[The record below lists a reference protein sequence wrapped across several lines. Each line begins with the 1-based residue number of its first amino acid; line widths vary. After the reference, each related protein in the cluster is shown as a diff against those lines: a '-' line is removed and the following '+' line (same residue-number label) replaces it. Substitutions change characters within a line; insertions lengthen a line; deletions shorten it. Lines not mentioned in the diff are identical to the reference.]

1 MNETGFKLLKKRIFL
16 RAALATIGTF
26 VFNTIG
32 VWLGLYS
39 IIWWYDM
46 PLHFFGG
53 LFTGLLV
60 INFLL
65 NYKKFVFYSTLK
77 TLFAVLLF
85 VLIIGLLWEGY
96 EIFFETLIDR
106 RHIFIDSLSDIFF
119 DLAGGLEACLIYF
132 RHKKEIL
139 LK

>member
-1 MNETGFKLLKKRIFL
+1 MNETGLNLLKNRIFN

-32 VWLGLYS
+32 IWLGLYS

-53 LFTGLLV
+53 LFTGLLA
-60 INFLL
+60 ISFFL
-65 NYKKFVFYSTLK
+65 NYKIFVSSSTFK
-77 TLFAVLLF
+77 TLFAILF
-85 VLIIGLLWEGY
+85 VVLIVGLLWEGY
-96 EIFFETLIDR
+96 EIFFDIISNR
-106 RHIFIDSLSDIFF
+106 RHIFTDSLSDIFF
-119 DLAGGLEACLIYF
+119 DLAGGLEACFIYF
-132 RHKKEIL
+132 RHKKEAL